1 MEREGGDRV
10 AAREEGAKV
19 AGAPLTEAD
28 SGAASKVL
36 AEYEIGKVDLT
47 VPAVATAELLVATS

>member
-10 AAREEGAKV
+10 AAREEGVKV
-19 AGAPLTEAD
+19 GGAPLAVRLTR
-28 SGAASKVL
+28 AASD
-36 AEYEIGKVDLT
+36 ARRQISASRDLT